1 MLLGTEASKA
11 FLFIKQACLSF
22 FRQLAATLEFPEYLD
37 GLDAA
42 RKDARLSLQNFGR
55 R

>member
-1 MLLGTEASKA
+1 MLLGTEAGKA

-37 GLDAA
+37 RFNAA
-42 RKDARLSLQNFGR
+42 RKDARLSLQNLGR